1 MWGTQAPASV
11 DRGSR
16 GGRLVRVVAWT
27 LGLTQRGV
35 DQAFESLAAYVPA
48 GHQPVEDQ
56 AVDATRMILRHH
68 AWTPPSLS

>member
-1 MWGTQAPASV
+1 M
-11 DRGSR
+11 
-16 GGRLVRVVAWT
+16 VAWT